1 MKFSTV
7 ILSTFVKI
15 AVSQDAR
22 RPAGFGFD
30 DYQYDAQEV
39 FENEFES
46 PQFTSGGFADLV
58 SDIDYSV
65 NEADFVDD
73 FDSET
78 FFSTA
83 PFTVN
88 NVVTT
93 TSEPRTMPE
102 LVITTTL
109 AEMFQE
115 MVLTILSWLFSA

>member
-7 ILSTFVKI
+7 ILTAFVKI
-15 AVSQDAR
+15 AVSQDQR
-22 RPAGFGFD
+22 RPSGFGFD
-30 DYQYDAQEV
+30 DYQYDAQEI
-39 FENEFES
+39 FENEFER

-73 FDSET
+73 SET

-88 NVVTT
+88 NVITT

-102 LVITTTL
+102 LIITTTL

-115 MVLTILSWLFSA
+115 LVC

>member
-1 MKFSTV
+1 MKFTTV
-7 ILSTFVKI
+7 ILTAFVKI
-15 AVSQDAR
+15 AVSQDQR
-22 RPAGFGFD
+22 RPSGFGFD
-30 DYQYDAQEV
+30 DYQYDAQEI
-39 FENEFES
+39 FENEFER

-73 FDSET
+73 SET

-88 NVVTT
+88 NVITT

-102 LVITTTL
+102 LIITTTL
-109 AEMFQE
+109 VEMFQE
-115 MVLTILSWLFSA
+115 L